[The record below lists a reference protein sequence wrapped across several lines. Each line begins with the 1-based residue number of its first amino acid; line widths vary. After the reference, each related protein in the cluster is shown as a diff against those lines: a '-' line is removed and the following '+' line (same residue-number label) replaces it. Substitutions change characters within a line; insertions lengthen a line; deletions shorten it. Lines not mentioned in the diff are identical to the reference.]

1 MFDGYSSRK
10 IDRNKQGGDKFVYPE
25 RGIFLFR
32 ILQMI
37 FSVVFYNEIRRSD
50 EFTFGQGFG
59 GVTAAMTKV
68 NAERRYLR

>member
-1 MFDGYSSRK
+1 MFYGYSSRK

-37 FSVVFYNEIRRSD
+37 FPIIFYNEIRPSD
-50 EFTFGQGFG
+50 EFASGRGFH
-59 GVTAAMTKV
+59 GVKVAMTKV